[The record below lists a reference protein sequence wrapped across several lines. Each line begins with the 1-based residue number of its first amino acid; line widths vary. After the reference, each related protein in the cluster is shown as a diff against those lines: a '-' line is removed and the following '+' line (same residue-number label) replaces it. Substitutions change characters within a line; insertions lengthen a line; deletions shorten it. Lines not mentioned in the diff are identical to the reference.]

1 MMIARPKWR
10 AVKGSEA
17 LSIAPSR
24 TCRCQSSGFLMVMRL
39 ISADA
44 YHAGLVS
51 VARRMIEH
59 RAGELGDAL
68 DALLGAPFLQS
79 FDQPDHRRRIA
90 EVGEAHLHRGGAGE
104 QVFNHVFDLH
114 DAAAADDRNLH
125 RFGALVDHA
134 QDDRLD
140 AGTRDAAIALADAR
154 AASV

>member
-68 DALLGAPFLQS
+68 DAFLGAPFFQS
-79 FDQPDHRRRIA
+79 LDQADHRRRVA
-90 EVGEAHLHRGGAGE
+90 EIGEAHFDRARAGE
-104 QVFNHVFDLH
+104 EIFDHILDLH
-114 DAAAADDRNLH
+114 
-125 RFGALVDHA
+125 
-134 QDDRLD
+134 
-140 AGTRDAAIALADAR
+140 
-154 AASV
+154 